1 MGKIKINWGTG
12 LVIGMVLFIAFI
24 LFLVVKMT
32 TDDRYNHELVE
43 EDYFKQELLLEDKLL
58 ARKNYVG
65 LKVAI
70 TGTRTEEGWEL
81 RFPES
86 LTQQQL
92 TGNVFLYRPSNKQL
106 DFAIPLQ
113 ISGSNML
120 IPKDRLVD
128 GRWNI
133 SVSFTH
139 NGQPFLYENEF
150 YY

>member
-1 MGKIKINWGTG
+1 MGRIKINWGTG
-12 LVIGMVLFIAFI
+12 LVIGMVLFIGFI

-58 ARKNYVG
+58 ARKNYVA
-65 LKVAI
+65 LKAPI
-70 TGTRTEEGWEL
+70 TGARTEQGWNL
-81 RFPES
+81 TFPPTLS
-86 LTQQQL
+86 NKQI
-92 TGNVFLYRPSNKQL
+92 TGNVFLYRPSDKQL

-120 IPKDRLVD
+120 IPKDRLAD

-133 SVSFTH
+133 SVNFTY
-139 NGQPFLYENEF
+139 NGQPYLYENQL